1 MVCTSRYV
9 MKISTYQFDEMPA
22 AVKELSRFIDMVV
35 SYSNDVCS
43 IFSRDLVF
51 AQLDTLLEQFIGD

>member
-1 MVCTSRYV
+1 